1 MISLLIVVLIWVLLI
16 LLVCKRIVVWLGL
29 YHWLNC
35 LTSILAFLGLQL
47 LLHHILLPLVRQ
59 LLINAQNHLV
69 LELHLAQNTIVKVA
83 LDRGQLGRAHVGRL
97 KIWDFKWFRRAIVN
111 SAQKINLL
119 MLLLF
124 SVDLSLLL
132 TRLLRGRHLR
142 DLLLLTLKDHFM
154 HLLRLRIHQ
163 IRSWKS
169 LIQLYLLVLKLCQ
182 LKLLLL

>member
-1 MISLLIVVLIWVLLI
+1 M
-16 LLVCKRIVVWLGL
+16 CKRIVIWLGL
-29 YHWLNC
+29 HHWLNC
-35 LTSILAFLGLQL
+35 LTSILAFLQL

-83 LDRGQLGRAHVGRL
+83 LDRGELGRAHVGRL
-97 KIWDFKWFRRAIVN
+97 
-111 SAQKINLL
+111 KINLL

-124 SVDLSLLL
+124 SVELSLLL

-142 DLLLLTLKDHFM
+142 DLLLLTLKDHFL
-154 HLLRLRIHQ
+154 HLLGLRIHQ
-163 IRSWKS
+163 IGCWKS